1 MVTNGQWLRG
11 FSLVEL
17 IIQWRT
23 IGMLSWLVSIEN
35 TLLLTVGES
44 LWVIIHLNLTSPII
58 IILTLTLITTL
69 LSPLIITSLSLSPS
83 LIWLITW
90 LIMPL
95 SRVTI
100 TSLCCLSIA
109 FKVAYSS
116 SSSFN
121 SFFNCLLHILNSFLV
136 FVISTTFRL
145 WEQWTSDGCEYVW
158 QPNDGRR

>member
-11 FSLVEL
+11 FSLEEL
-17 IIQWRT
+17 IILSRT

-35 TLLLTVGES
+35 TLLLIVGGS
-44 LWVIIHLNLTSPII
+44 LWVIIHLNLTSLII

-109 FKVAYSS
+109 FKVVYW
-116 SSSFN
+116 SSSF
-121 SFFNCLLHILNSFLV
+121 SLVCFVLFSMFWFFFRVSI
-136 FVISTTFRL
+136 TFRL